1 MLFAKHIILYSLFI
15 TSSSYLISYSYQN
28 EDQNI
33 CIQDEIFPLEK
44 TDFIVEVDF
53 YTDDIEEIKNKEKQ
67 TDDTKDSQPAKIVI
81 LEKNPIIEVKNI
93 ESANLRAIDAEDDF
107 IEPVPHE
114 LINCVKK
121 SNKEKKKLEKK
132 QKKEKRKLCKK
143 SKKKQK

>member
-33 CIQDEIFPLEK
+33 CIEDEIFPLEK

-53 YTDDIEEIKNKEKQ
+53 YTDDIEEIEKQ
-67 TDDTKDSQPAKIVI
+67 TDETKDSQPIKIVI
-81 LEKNPIIEVKNI
+81 FEKNPSIEVKNI
-93 ESANLRAIDAEDDF
+93 ESANLTAIDVDDDF

-132 QKKEKRKLCKK
+132 QKKEKRRLYKK